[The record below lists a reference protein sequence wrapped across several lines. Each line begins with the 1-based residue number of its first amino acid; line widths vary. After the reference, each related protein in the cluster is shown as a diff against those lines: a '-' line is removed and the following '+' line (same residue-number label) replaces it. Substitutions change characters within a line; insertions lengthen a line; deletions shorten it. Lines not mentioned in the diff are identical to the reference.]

1 MSPKAAHT
9 QRRIGGEAPEIKVLF
24 WRGPF
29 ENKVV
34 RKSCSS
40 VHSHCVIETFP
51 LWTLLFNFPPLKRG
65 EKLKSWSVENFF
77 CVLKSWKKL
86 EKIKEIIGES

>member
-51 LWTLLFNFPPLKRG
+51 LWTLLFNFPPLKEG
-65 EKLKSWSVENFF
+65 GKVEKLVCGELFL
-77 CVLKSWKKL
+77 CPEKL
-86 EKIKEIIGES
+86 EKVGKD